1 MPDIPQREK
10 NSIFKGTKKS
20 DENKATVSNSST
32 NVLMEENSPRRQ
44 DTVTKEQIQVA
55 EEQSN
60 IFIRILNSIYEI
72 IMGRSKEPQTVD
84 TVKVQHNG
92 INKKSDQ

>member
-1 MPDIPQREK
+1 
-10 NSIFKGTKKS
+10 
-20 DENKATVSNSST
+20 
-32 NVLMEENSPRRQ
+32 MEENSPRRQ
-44 DTVTKEQIQVA
+44 DTVTREQIQVA

-84 TVKVQHNG
+84 TVKVQHND
-92 INKKSDQ
+92 INKKSDQQIYKKEPEQKKLIKNKKKK